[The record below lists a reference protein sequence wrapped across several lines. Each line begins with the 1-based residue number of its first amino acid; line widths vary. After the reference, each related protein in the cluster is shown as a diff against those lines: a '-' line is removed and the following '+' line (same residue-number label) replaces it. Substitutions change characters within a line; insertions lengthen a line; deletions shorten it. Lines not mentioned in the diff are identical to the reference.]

1 MVCIALPAMS
11 NDVKQAMASKSGEIS
26 KEPENYSVVKANPS
40 RKKFTARKR
49 AANKIPDDIL
59 KNEELAVDI
68 AVLPSNYNFEVCFLI
83 TLTILD
89 QHY

>member
-1 MVCIALPAMS
+1 MS
-11 NDVKQAMASKSGEIS
+11 NDVKQTMTSGNCETSRASET
-26 KEPENYSVVKANPS
+26 YSVVKANPS

-89 QHY
+89 